1 MSYFLKLK
9 HWELF
14 LMVVL
19 PLALTYMLG
28 FKYTV
33 PLIGSIVL
41 FMIIVVF
48 SWIFSIGL
56 WANQDLPQ
64 DQQKNLTPFA
74 IGFATPLV
82 YIVMLILIYFPTL
95 NPESR
100 PQPPSWMLPL
110 HILSMMG
117 IFYSIWFSARQ
128 YIALQRDHKVDNII
142 FSNTFFLM
150 WIFPL
155 GIWLIQPSVNQL
167 FDKLENTKI

>member
-56 WANQDLPQ
+56 WANQNLPQ
-64 DQQKNLTPFA
+64 DQSAEKPDPLRDWFCHTACLYRDADSNL
-74 IGFATPLV
+74 LS
-82 YIVMLILIYFPTL
+82 
-95 NPESR
+95 NP
-100 PQPPSWMLPL
+100 
-110 HILSMMG
+110 
-117 IFYSIWFSARQ
+117 
-128 YIALQRDHKVDNII
+128 
-142 FSNTFFLM
+142 
-150 WIFPL
+150 
-155 GIWLIQPSVNQL
+155 
-167 FDKLENTKI
+167 